1 MTALKQNLIDCIKD
15 IPDEKLT
22 AIQPLLLM
30 LYNDTVT
37 IEKLSYEDLSEGDL
51 ESIAVAR
58 EEYNRGET
66 VSLEDINWD

>member
-1 MTALKQNLIDCIKD
+1 MTVLKQNLIDCIKD

-37 IEKLSYEDLSEGDL
+37 IEKLSFDSLSTEDK
-51 ESIAVAR
+51 ESIIQAR
-58 EEYNRGET
+58 EEFRRGET
-66 VSLEDINWD
+66 VSYADINWD